1 VQVKRIAINDI
12 DIVEGRNFREGKIT
26 TADLEES
33 LTALGLLHP
42 IQVVT
47 IDGRFVVNAGE
58 RRLRAATK
66 LGWEKIDAVV
76 LDDVDEVDVELA
88 AIDENIIRRNLQGAS
103 LDRAL
108 KRRKEL
114 YLHKYPQTAAH
125 VAGGVARAKGDDDS
139 ERQKSFAE
147 DTAEKT
153 GKSSRTI
160 ERSVRRAE
168 RLSPATM
175 KAYESGQITQT
186 QADILAGR
194 PWEEQEQLIEQVS
207 GKSVEETRKIIQGE
221 FPDDRPEPDSTP
233 IKMLETL
240 YMHGQKL
247 VGILEQLTGIGELDP
262 EVVESVLNLQIN
274 LNEEF
279 TSFADTVSTAAE
291 AEQSEEEPPA
301 EAPF

>member
-1 VQVKRIAINDI
+1 MKVQRISVNDI
-12 DIVEGRNFREGKIT
+12 EIVEGRNFREGEFV

-33 LTALGLLHP
+33 MNALGLLHP
-42 IQVVT
+42 IQVVP
-47 IDGRFVVNAGE
+47 IDGGFILNAGE
-58 RRLRAATK
+58 RRLRAARK
-66 LGWEKIDAVV
+66 LGWSSIDAVV
-76 LDDVDEVDVELA
+76 MAGIDEVDIELA
-88 AIDENIIRRNLQGAS
+88 AIDENIIRRDLQGAS

-114 YLHKYPQTAAH
+114 YLQKYPQTAAH
-125 VAGGVARAKGDDDS
+125 IAGGVARANGEEA

-175 KAYESGQITQT
+175 KAYEAGQITQT

-194 PWEEQEQLIEQVS
+194 PWEEQDLLISKVT
-207 GKSVEETRKIIQGE
+207 GKSVEETRQIIAGE
-221 FPDDRPEPDSTP
+221 FPSEHAEPDASP
-233 IKMLETL
+233 VKLLENL
-240 YMHGQKL
+240 YMHGQKI
-247 VGILEQLTGIGELDP
+247 VAILEQLTHLDNLDP
-262 EVVESVLNLQIN
+262 EFIESVLNLQIS

-279 TSFADTVSTAAE
+279 TTFADALEDKMDQGGGAL
-291 AEQSEEEPPA
+291 PP